1 MAGEGVTQGST
12 LYAGS
17 VSNQA
22 IYKIKKGE
30 GFTWGQH
37 VRTEINVDAKP
48 RQLTKG
54 IHSANPLVANV
65 KNPSSTNF
73 NASTSTTT
81 IDGRQ
86 LSVAEMILLE
96 NFDIA
101 AWKGTFIQYQ
111 PNGLSVDLQ
120 ASPEIN
126 QAVRDLVFDACH
138 NQINALHSAGD
149 TGNGDLYD
157 GFVTKI
163 LADADATQ
171 VGTPA
176 VLTDVNIIAQIR
188 ALKNAIPS
196 RLYNTPLAM
205 FISHADANLFADAT
219 ADTQT
224 SQVVTTIDGQLYMI
238 LVNGRRVP
246 IIPVDGIPASF
257 VFVTPAGTGADSNLV
272 QGFWMEDDKDT
283 LLLYKENPADQI
295 HRLVFRICTGVEF
308 VTGEDIFYLN
318 APEEG
323 GE

>member
-30 GFTWGQH
+30 GFTWGKH

-48 RQLTKG
+48 RQLTRG
-54 IHSANPLVANV
+54 IHTANPLIANV
-65 KNPSSTNF
+65 KNPAASNF
-73 NASTSTTT
+73 NASTSVTT
-81 IDGRQ
+81 INGRQ

-96 NFDIA
+96 NFDINN
-101 AWKGTFIQYQ
+101 WKGTFVQYQ

-126 QAVRDLVFDACH
+126 QAVRDLIFDACH

-149 TGNGDLYD
+149 TGAGDLYN
-157 GFVTKI
+157 GFVTLM
-163 LADADATQ
+163 LADADATE

-176 VLTDVNIIAQIR
+176 ALTSMNIVDKIR
-188 ALKNAIPS
+188 ELKNAIPS
-196 RLYNTPLAM
+196 RLYNAPLAM
-205 FISHADANLFADAT
+205 FISHADANLFADAA

-224 SQVVTTIDGQLYMI
+224 SDVVTRIEGQLVMI

-246 IIPVDGIPASF
+246 IVPVDGIPKDH
-257 VFVTPAGTGADSNLV
+257 VFVTPAGEGADSNLV
-272 QGFWMEDDKDT
+272 QGFWMEADKDT

-295 HRLVFRICTGVEF
+295 HRLVFRICVGVQYYTGD
-308 VTGEDIFYLN
+308 DIFYL
-318 APEEG
+318 AYDG